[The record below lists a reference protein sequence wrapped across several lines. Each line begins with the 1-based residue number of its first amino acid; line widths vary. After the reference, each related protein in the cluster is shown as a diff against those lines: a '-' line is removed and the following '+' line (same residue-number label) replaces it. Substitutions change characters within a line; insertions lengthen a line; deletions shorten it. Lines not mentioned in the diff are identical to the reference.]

1 MKVSVIIPLFNAEKF
16 FAVCLESLLIQT
28 MTDFE
33 VIVVDDCSTDS
44 SLAIAESYLER
55 FGGRLKIIT
64 LPENTGTGAIPRN
77 VGLEQARGEYVYF
90 IDNDDLLIDNALETL
105 YDFATEYAADV
116 VYMEKFF
123 LCNEEPVP
131 TDLIPVELLP
141 DLTEEEVLIESD
153 DVVERVKKFV
163 NKRFFCSPWSK
174 FLRRQLLIDNNITLP
189 RMKIADDILWTL
201 KIICFAKKILRIP
214 AQIYVHRNN
223 KLSIS
228 RRTRIPEK
236 RLELY
241 ASPMIIAVE
250 MFEEFMSSIDL
261 FARNPD
267 LRLRVL
273 MFFLQIL
280 FDDIENDLKSLMP
293 AQVYEI
299 FLREFA
305 TKSTHP
311 ALISC
316 LIVMMNIY
324 HQTLK
329 EREKS

>member
-1 MKVSVIIPLFNAEKF
+1 MKVSVIIPLYNAEKF
-16 FAVCLESLLIQT
+16 FAVCLESLAIQT

-64 LPENTGTGAIPRN
+64 LPQNTGNPAIPRN
-77 VGLEQARGEYVYF
+77 VGLEHARGEYVYF
-90 IDNDDLLIDNALETL
+90 VDNDDLLIDNALETL
-105 YDFATEYAADV
+105 YNFATEYGADV

-123 LCNEEPVP
+123 LCDEEPVP
-131 TDLIPVELLP
+131 NDLEPVELMP
-141 DLTEEEVLIESD
+141 VLTEEEILIESD
-153 DVVERVKKFV
+153 NVVERVKKFV
-163 NKRFFCSPWSK
+163 EKHFFCSPWSK

-214 AQIYVHRNN
+214 AQIYVHRTN
-223 KLSIS
+223 KMSIS

-280 FDDIENDLKSLMP
+280 FDDIEKDLKSLMP

-299 FLREFA
+299 FLREFKA
-305 TKSTHP
+305 NSTHP